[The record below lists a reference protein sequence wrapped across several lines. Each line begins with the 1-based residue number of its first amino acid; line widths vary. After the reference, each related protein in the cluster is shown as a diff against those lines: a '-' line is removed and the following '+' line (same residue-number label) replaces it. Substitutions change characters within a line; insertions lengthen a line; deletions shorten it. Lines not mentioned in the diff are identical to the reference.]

1 MSLRVSLQTIPAVP
15 LEAEGLCPDR
25 VHGLTSTE
33 VAKLLVYHGNEK
45 AALGDFFTVRGHG
58 DSEIRLEGDL
68 KLVKHIGAGMTRGR
82 IAIQGSVGSHLG
94 AGMSGGEIRVDGDA
108 GDWVGPEMKG
118 GRIVIEGNAGHMV
131 GSAYRGSPVG
141 MREGEIIVKGRVGN
155 EAGNAMRGGLIAIG
169 GDSADFAGVNMLA
182 GTIIVLG
189 KLGIRTGA
197 GMKRGSIVSMHEAP
211 VLPTFTYACTYH
223 PLYLRFYL
231 LHLLDLG
238 LKVAEPQLLGRY
250 RRYSGDA
257 VELNRGEL
265 LFYAGS

>member
-1 MSLRVSLQTIPAVP
+1 MSLHVSLHTKPAVP
-15 LEAEGLCPDR
+15 LEAEVLCPDR
-25 VHGLTSTE
+25 VQGLTSVE

-45 AALGDFFTVRGHG
+45 AALGDFFKVSGSG
-58 DSEIRLEGDL
+58 DSEIRIEGDL
-68 KLVKHIGAGMTRGR
+68 KRVKHIGAGMTHGR
-82 IAIQGSVGSHLG
+82 IEIEGPVGSHLG
-94 AGMSGGEIRVDGDA
+94 AGISGGEIRVHADV

-118 GRIVIEGNAGHMV
+118 GRIFIEGNAGHML
-131 GSAYRGSPVG
+131 GSAYRGSTVG
-141 MREGEIIVKGRVGN
+141 MREGEIIVSGNVGN

-169 GDSADFAGVNMLA
+169 GDSGDFAGVNMLA

-189 KLGIRTGA
+189 QLGIRTGA
-197 GMKRGSIVSMHEAP
+197 GMKRGSIVSMHDAA

-238 LKVAEPQLLGRY
+238 LKVAEAQLLGRY
-250 RRYSGDA
+250 RRYSGDS

-265 LFYAGS
+265 LIYAGS